1 MQYMYVVLTALNNK
15 FNTSILFMY
24 KHAAMSI
31 LLYTFEWG
39 ETLVHRGNPTPHVIS
54 TFNHQVQVTQRQVCL
69 LLVCLLY
76 IFLFNPLAIGT
87 VVTFSSEEACVTW
100 FVSLSSILQYVY
112 FQSSYNTA
120 YSFLAI
126 SLVNQAVYVR
136 LYTHYIHT
144 KQHHLLSKYM

>member
-39 ETLVHRGNPTPHVIS
+39 ETLVHRGNPTPQYINLHS
-54 TFNHQVQVTQRQVCL
+54 SGSSHLETSFL
-69 LLVCLLY
+69 LLVCLLQLC
-76 IFLFNPLAIGT
+76 LFNTLAIGI
-87 VVTFSSEEACVTW
+87 VVTFSSDVAFVTC
-100 FVSLSSILQYVY
+100 FVRLSSILQYVY

-144 KQHHLLSKYM
+144 KQHHLLSKCM